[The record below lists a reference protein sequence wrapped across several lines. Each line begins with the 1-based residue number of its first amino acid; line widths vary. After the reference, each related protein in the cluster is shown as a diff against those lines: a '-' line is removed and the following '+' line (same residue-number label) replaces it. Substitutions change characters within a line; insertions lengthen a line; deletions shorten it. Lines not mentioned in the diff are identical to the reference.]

1 MTDQQAALASF
12 TQSLSQA
19 ATAER
24 AYDALSALFQEVVG
38 FKLFTVMTVDMEALL
53 ARRAYTNRPNAYPT
67 SGTKPITFDRWFEQ
81 VHTRHETF
89 VANTLADI
97 ATVFGDYE
105 LIGELGCGSVVN
117 LPVLIKGELVATIN
131 ILHEEQFY
139 TPEQVARTEGLLLPS
154 LAALAV
160 ARDLA

>member
-19 ATAER
+19 ATAEQ

-67 SGTKPITFDRWFEQ
+67 SGTKPITFDRWFEH
-81 VHTRHETF
+81 VHTKHETF
-89 VANTLADI
+89 VANTLDDI
-97 ATVFGDYE
+97 SKVFGDYE

-131 ILHEEQFY
+131 ILHEEQY
-139 TPEQVARTEGLLLPS
+139 YSPEDVALTESLRLHS

-160 ARDLA
+160 ALQL